1 VAKSPKEDSEP
12 EGPPSGSESPPDDS
26 GSPPDDPESAVGA
39 GFTPALDSVAP
50 TEPEPEPEPDH
61 EPYRAGWFFDNPSV
75 GRALRYTFADKR
87 LARAVFVNALLLVVG
102 LAATQE
108 AFGRGQLGLFSE
120 RISFGRI
127 AFLGLIV
134 VEAAVISIL
143 APLGSMYLFEAE
155 RREECF
161 DQVVASGV
169 SPHRVVFGR
178 FVATLAFLGVVL
190 FSSLPFLATAV
201 VLDGA
206 TLSQVATAYMVLASY
221 GVALSALSLACA
233 VGFDD
238 VALPVLLAVV
248 ATFVAVVV
256 GFGRRA
262 VPVFAAWSPV
272 RHVTLDL
279 ADIAR
284 DLHLGV
290 FVGPAPFGVELPC
303 EVVSLGMYAVATFVG
318 LVYAFVGPDLELTEG
333 LDSFDSVTVSRK
345 VEATRARRG
354 IARSLL
360 RTVQLRFF
368 YENLGPR
375 ARALSP
381 FLRNLV
387 TLVLFVVGH
396 VVFLSA
402 FWPHDAPQTYRAF
415 SRGTVFPYVSFTFCT
430 LGLLALL
437 GAGGRAALFA
447 RSPVARLR
455 PVTLTRFATLFLV
468 FGFALTVP
476 ALIWSL
482 ATAASGYPAAVM
494 HAPEVHGLYLLT
506 AGYAAFAFSL
516 ALLLA
521 MLTTNP
527 YSATGWSLIAVFATN
542 LIPAIWI
549 PLFTG
554 NLAGEGSSFLLDLSP
569 LSAGMAIAR
578 PGDQFPFRTFRGD
591 ELVHFSYETSWQPF
605 FWFHLALGLGCLIVA
620 LILARRQ
627 LRQSRARFETVGESE
642 VAS

>member
-1 VAKSPKEDSEP
+1 
-12 EGPPSGSESPPDDS
+12 
-26 GSPPDDPESAVGA
+26 
-39 GFTPALDSVAP
+39 
-50 TEPEPEPEPDH
+50 
-61 EPYRAGWFFDNPSV
+61 V

-127 AFLGLIV
+127 AFLGLV
-134 VEAAVISIL
+134 AVESVVISIL

-161 DQVVASGV
+161 DQVVASGA

-178 FVATLAFLGVVL
+178 FVATLAFLAVVL
-190 FSSLPFLATAV
+190 FSSLPFMATAI

-206 TLSQVATAYMVLASY
+206 TVSQVATAYMVLAGY

-238 VALPVLLAVV
+238 VALPVLLSIV
-248 ATFVAVVV
+248 ATLVAVVV

-262 VPVFAAWSPV
+262 IPVFAAWSPI
-272 RHVTLDL
+272 RHVTLDM
-279 ADIAR
+279 ADMAR
-284 DLHLGV
+284 DLGLGV
-290 FVGPAPFGVELPC
+290 FHAPAPFGVEASCALLS
-303 EVVSLGMYAVATFVG
+303 VAMYAVASFVG
-318 LVYAFVGPDLELTEG
+318 LVSAFVAPDLELTEG
-333 LDSFDSVTVSRK
+333 MDAFDSVTVSRK

-354 IARSLL
+354 VARALL

-375 ARALSP
+375 SRAASP
-381 FLRNLV
+381 FMRNLV

-396 VVFLSA
+396 IIFLSA
-402 FWPHDAPQTYRAF
+402 FWPAEAPQTYRAMA
-415 SRGTVFPYVSFTFCT
+415 RGTVLPYVSFTFCT

-447 RSPVARLR
+447 RMPVLQLGGLR
-455 PVTLTRFATLFLV
+455 LTRFATLFVV
-468 FGFALTVP
+468 FGAALLVP
-476 ALIWSL
+476 AVIWSL
-482 ATAASGYPAAVM
+482 ASSGSGYPSEVM
-494 HAPEVHGLYLLT
+494 HGAEIQGLYLLT

-521 MLTTNP
+521 MVTTNP
-527 YSATGWSLIAVFATN
+527 YSATGWSLIALFATN
-542 LIPAIWI
+542 LIPAVWI

-554 NLAGEGSSFLLDLSP
+554 NLAGEGSAFLLDLSP

-591 ELVHFSYETSWQPF
+591 ELVHYSYEPSWEPF
-605 FWFHLALGLGCLIVA
+605 LWFHLVVGLGCLIAGV
-620 LILARRQ
+620 ILAQRQ
-627 LRQSRARFETVGESE
+627 LARAGARFATDEG
-642 VAS
+642 VAG